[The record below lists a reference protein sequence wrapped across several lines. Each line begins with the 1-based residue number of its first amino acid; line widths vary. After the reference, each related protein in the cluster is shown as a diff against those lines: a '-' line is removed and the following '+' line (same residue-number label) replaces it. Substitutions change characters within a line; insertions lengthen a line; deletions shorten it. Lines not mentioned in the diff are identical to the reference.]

1 MTGERAYPPVIASL
15 TSLRFFAA
23 IWVVAL
29 HYTQWPAGWGA
40 LPIIVKGNLAVD
52 FFFVLSGFILA
63 HAHIRQ
69 IATDTLGAGPF
80 IAKRLARIYPLHLAM
95 LIFYVLLVVSLMIAG
110 IRLPN
115 PERYDPTQILPN
127 LLLVHAWQTVD
138 HGAWNYPSWSISA
151 EWFAYLLFPWLAA
164 AIFRRLAR
172 VPSRWL
178 VVGALAWLMVSVAA
192 CPPVL
197 GHGYFDLHSDFGY
210 VRIMPEFVLGMT
222 LYRFGREHDLAALAA
237 PGVFAL
243 IVAAVLVLA
252 WQALSLATVMALALL
267 ILSAAERARQG
278 REGVLR
284 TAWLVYLGEVS
295 YALYMVHL
303 PVATLLLRGIRF
315 EEGSTPAWLVP
326 IGMIVAILAAIAA
339 HHAIEIPGQR
349 VVLRLVRLGG
359 SSLAEPAPRS
369 RG

>member
-1 MTGERAYPPVIASL
+1 MTSARSYPPVIASL

-29 HYTQWPAGWGA
+29 HYSQWPVGWGA
-40 LPIIVKGNLAVD
+40 LPIIVQGNLAVD

-80 IAKRLARIYPLHLAM
+80 IAKRLARIYPLHLVT

-115 PERYDPTQILPN
+115 PERYDPAQILPN

-151 EWFAYLLFPWLAA
+151 EWFAYLLFPLLAA
-164 AIFRRLAR
+164 GIFRRLAR

-178 VVGALAWLMVSVAA
+178 VVGALAWLIASVA
-192 CPPVL
+192 CSPHLL

-252 WQALSLATVMALALL
+252 WQALPLATVMALALL
-267 ILSAAERARQG
+267 ILSAAERARHG

-284 TAWLVYLGEVS
+284 AGWLIYLGEVS

-315 EEGSTPAWLVP
+315 EDGSTPAWLVP
-326 IGMIVAILAAIAA
+326 IGMVVAIPVAIAA
-339 HHAIEIPGQR
+339 HHAVEIPGQR
-349 VVLRLVRLGG
+349 LVLRLARRSGP
-359 SSLAEPAPRS
+359 SLAESAPRS